1 MQQILVG
8 VSSLIL
14 YVASAN
20 PSAAQQAAPTDA
32 PPAVCVPVLAEYFG
46 CLNYGDLPEAEARRV
61 RGYPQSAEEPSAS
74 GAAAASASAARAL
87 PQKAN

>member
-1 MQQILVG
+1 MQQILIG

-20 PSAAQQAAPTDA
+20 QCAAQEVAPAAA
-32 PPAVCVPVLAEYFG
+32 PPAVCVPVIAEYFG
-46 CLNYGDLPEAEARRV
+46 CLNYGDPPEAEARGVRV
-61 RGYPQSAEEPSAS
+61 YPQAAEEPSAS
-74 GAAAASASAARAL
+74 KPAAASASAPRAL

>member
-1 MQQILVG
+1 MQQILIG

-20 PSAAQQAAPTDA
+20 PCPAQQAAPAGA
-32 PPAVCVPVLAEYFG
+32 PPAVCVPVIAEYFG
-46 CLNYGDLPEAEARRV
+46 CLNYGDLPEALARRV
-61 RGYPQSAEEPSAS
+61 RGYPQAAEEPSAS
-74 GAAAASASAARAL
+74 KPAAASASAARAL